1 MHKSNHHA
9 IRMLLQQYHDG
20 LTNSEIAER
29 LEKDAS
35 HVRRALSEM
44 PDAYI
49 DRWTARRK
57 QWTAVWCVI
66 VAPENCPKPT
76 EKPNARP
83 TELRRVEPRNLSEIR
98 FGSVLTNASPTGSH

>member
-1 MHKSNHHA
+1 M
-9 IRMLLQQYHDG
+9 YHDG

-29 LEKDAS
+29 LDKNAS
-35 HVRRALSEM
+35 HIRIALLKM

-49 DRWTARRK
+49 DRWTAHRK

-76 EKPNARP
+76 EKPNVRL
-83 TELRRVEPRNLSEIR
+83 TQLCRVEPRNLSEIR
-98 FGSVLTNASPTGSH
+98 FGFVLTNASPTGRH